1 MFSKH
6 QRCTTKLR
14 GMILVCDR
22 KQLLVS
28 TSDYPRGLVKRFNK
42 QEALPVGAL
51 LERNVQYVQHLELA
65 AIVITT
71 CK

>member
-42 QEALPVGAL
+42 QEALLVGA
-51 LERNVQYVQHLELA
+51 R
-65 AIVITT
+65 
-71 CK
+71 